1 MDARQRRRAAFWGGL
16 LVAVPAALAA
26 CAVEDAA
33 TTPSGSATPATS
45 TPATPTTAP
54 FVTTGERTPLDCPVI
69 AADEKAAAESTFLVD
84 EDCAAR
90 RLATEACALT
100 VTDPVPLTAEETAG
114 ATRAF
119 GYATSQ
125 GDRVVLALLP
135 GLDPANDH
143 EPEYVLACG
152 ERRNAAVL
160 TRSGADQL
168 LRAPGSGSATEMLE
182 NVRRFGAD
190 PAGVLTEGC
199 VGAPAALTVEEAGR
213 CVFDAWLRYDLW
225 DVGFYAAT
233 EVRDR
238 LDGDA
243 PTEITWEGCGDAT
256 AGSTA
261 ESCYGRFGGGAGLAH
276 RAVDR
281 ARRVLGP
288 ALGVGGQLPPPRRGL
303 SPTRTD
309 SDEG

>member
-1 MDARQRRRAAFWGGL
+1 MDVRQRRRAVFWCGL
-16 LVAVPAALAA
+16 LVVVAAALAA
-26 CAVEDAA
+26 CAAEDAP
-33 TTPSGSATPATS
+33 TRPSGSETPATS

-54 FVTTGERTPLDCPVI
+54 FVTTGDRTPLDCPVI
-69 AADEKAAAESTFLVD
+69 AADEKAAAENTFLVD

-100 VTDPVPLTAEETAG
+100 VTDPVPLPAEETTG

-160 TRSGADQL
+160 TRGDADSL
-168 LRAPGSGSATEMLE
+168 LRWPDTGGENRALTE
-182 NVRRFGAD
+182 VRRLGAD
-190 PAGVLTEGC
+190 PAAEIAPGC
-199 VGAPAALTVEEAGR
+199 PGTPASVAAEDAGR
-213 CVFDAWLRYDLW
+213 CVLDAWVEGRLW

-233 EVRDR
+233 GVRER
-238 LDGDA
+238 FDGDP
-243 PTEITWEGCGDAT
+243 PTGVVWDGCREAT
-256 AGSTA
+256 LGRTA
-261 ESCYGRFGGGAGLAH
+261 ESCYGQFSENGSLAELSIAHDEFSGLRWVTAADFVH
-276 RAVDR
+276 
-281 ARRVLGP
+281 P
-288 ALGVGGQLPPPRRGL
+288 
-303 SPTRTD
+303 
-309 SDEG
+309 DEG